1 MESLLS
7 SPSDTIRNSAEAMAE
22 LHECLVGMARRE
34 SVLRTQLEEA
44 SAEHAIALSRATDLT
59 SREASASAAATSATE
74 KVAAGLGTSA
84 AQMRADL
91 GAELGSQLRE
101 GLAQGLAQAQQGVLH
116 LQSDLQSAR
125 EERERHDAELVA
137 LRSQHRAQMDSMR
150 STLEQAMSELRRR
163 MRGRIEAWRALA
175 VLRQSEDVPRF
186 GEAVC
191 RPVPT
196 PTQAQGRGARHAARR
211 AGRGDS
217 APCTMHHAP
226 CTMHTALCTV
236 HPAPCT
242 LHCKPYTLAGARRAP
257 RGRGRALRRSAAAAA
272 AGHRL
277 RTPCTLRTATAPPPH
292 RLCMASAWP
301 LQASA
306 PTPRHPP

>member
-91 GAELGSQLRE
+91 GAELGSQLRD

-137 LRSQHRAQMDSMR
+137 LRSQHGAQMDSMR
-150 STLEQAMSELRRR
+150 STLAQTQRAADAELSELRRR
-163 MRGRIEAWRALA
+163 TRGRIESWRAL
-175 VLRQSEDVPRF
+175 PR
-186 GEAVC
+186 
-191 RPVPT
+191 
-196 PTQAQGRGARHAARR
+196 
-211 AGRGDS
+211 
-217 APCTMHHAP
+217 CT
-226 CTMHTALCTV
+226 
-236 HPAPCT
+236 
-242 LHCKPYTLAGARRAP
+242 
-257 RGRGRALRRSAAAAA
+257 
-272 AGHRL
+272 
-277 RTPCTLRTATAPPPH
+277 
-292 RLCMASAWP
+292 W
-301 LQASA
+301 
-306 PTPRHPP
+306 

>member
-44 SAEHAIALSRATDLT
+44 SAEARAIALSRETDLT

-150 STLEQAMSELRRR
+150 STLEQALSELRRR
-163 MRGRIEAWRALA
+163 MRGRIESWRALA

-186 GEAVC
+186 GEAAC
-191 RPVPT
+191 
-196 PTQAQGRGARHAARR
+196 
-211 AGRGDS
+211 
-217 APCTMHHAP
+217 
-226 CTMHTALCTV
+226 
-236 HPAPCT
+236 
-242 LHCKPYTLAGARRAP
+242 
-257 RGRGRALRRSAAAAA
+257 
-272 AGHRL
+272 
-277 RTPCTLRTATAPPPH
+277 
-292 RLCMASAWP
+292 
-301 LQASA
+301 
-306 PTPRHPP
+306 

>member
-59 SREASASAAATSATE
+59 EREASASAAATSATE
-74 KVAAGLGTSA
+74 KAAVAAGLGTSE

-91 GAELGSQLRE
+91 GAELGSQLRD

-137 LRSQHRAQMDSMR
+137 LRSQHGTQMDSMR
-150 STLEQAMSELRRR
+150 STLAQTQRAADAELELALSELRRR
-163 MRGRIEAWRALA
+163 TSDRIESWRAL
-175 VLRQSEDVPRF
+175 PR
-186 GEAVC
+186 
-191 RPVPT
+191 
-196 PTQAQGRGARHAARR
+196 
-211 AGRGDS
+211 
-217 APCTMHHAP
+217 CT
-226 CTMHTALCTV
+226 
-236 HPAPCT
+236 
-242 LHCKPYTLAGARRAP
+242 
-257 RGRGRALRRSAAAAA
+257 
-272 AGHRL
+272 
-277 RTPCTLRTATAPPPH
+277 
-292 RLCMASAWP
+292 W
-301 LQASA
+301 
-306 PTPRHPP
+306 